1 MADLAQELHDLIT
14 EETGMDAS
22 EFTADTCLF
31 SEGFIDSFTMTS
43 VIAYIEET
51 HGVEIPQSEI
61 TLENFDTIN
70 NMVGFITRAKG

>member
-1 MADLAQELHDLIT
+1 MTNIAQQLHSFIA
-14 EETGMDAS
+14 EETGMDEA
-22 EFTADTCLF
+22 EFNAETALF
-31 SEGFIDSFTMTS
+31 SEGYIDSFTMTA

-70 NMVGFITRAKG
+70 NMVGFIERAKA